1 MQSKI
6 FNFPRVKLEEAGY
19 ARKAHLH
26 VMTFSYFLFLD
37 LVTGLIHA
45 NHGGKIIEYLLQQLK
60 NATTDVR
67 FYSLNKNG
75 YNFIENKRTCY
86 SLLGNFYYLLCCV
99 YLAMQSVHMHVCMCD
114 VCLRFKVIEQTQ
126 V

>member
-1 MQSKI
+1 MGEGSDAI
-6 FNFPRVKLEEAGY
+6 PYFNFPWAKLEEVGY
-19 ARKAHLH
+19 ARKVHLH

-75 YNFIENKRTCY
+75 YNFIENRRVIHC
-86 SLLGNFYYLLCCV
+86 LAIFHYLLCCV
-99 YLAMQSVHMHVCMCD
+99 
-114 VCLRFKVIEQTQ
+114 
-126 V
+126 

>member
-1 MQSKI
+1 ML
-6 FNFPRVKLEEAGY
+6 F
-19 ARKAHLH
+19 
-26 VMTFSYFLFLD
+26 FLIFLD

-99 YLAMQSVHMHVCMCD
+99 
-114 VCLRFKVIEQTQ
+114 
-126 V
+126 